1 MRIYYAKDRNVEVD
15 TQKNF
20 EKLPRDSRKVPEA
33 EVKNK
38 VVKLL
43 FEGTSE
49 F

>member
-1 MRIYYAKDRNVEVD
+1 MRIYYAKDRNVKVD

-33 EVKNK
+33 EVENK

-49 F
+49 C